1 MASLTLLRRPEKG
14 GLHLPWMER
23 VGARLRDLDLALPL
37 ALTAGGYIPDFLT
50 PPPGSPLTDID
61 DELALIR
68 ATPRRQVNHEIA
80 LMDDPPELRSLP
92 TLVELLR
99 AYWERAL
106 EPDWP
111 RIRAFLQADIQ
122 HRARQLTEAGPGQL
136 FSELH
141 PNCAWHGDHLTV
153 ELTFEEDVDLGG
165 RGLLLVP
172 SAFLWEKPKVI
183 INEPWQPTLL
193 YPARG
198 IGTLWCEDGDS
209 DGLGTLLGA
218 TRARILAACAAP
230 ASTTDL
236 AARLAL
242 TPGGVSQHLK
252 VLRGAG
258 LVSAQ
263 RAGREVLY
271 ARSEAGDALLS
282 AAA

>member
-1 MASLTLLRRPEKG
+1 MRRIAPG
-14 GLHLPWMER
+14 
-23 VGARLRDLDLALPL
+23 LRDTDLSLPL
-37 ALTAGGYIPDFLT
+37 SLVSGKGYIPDFLT
-50 PPPGSPLTDID
+50 PPPAGPLTDIGE
-61 DELALIR
+61 ELELIR
-68 ATPRRQVNHEIA
+68 STPRKQVNHE
-80 LMDDPPELRSLP
+80 LSQMDRPADVRSLP
-92 TLVELLR
+92 GMVEQLR
-99 AYWERAL
+99 DYWERAL

-122 HRARQLTEAGPGQL
+122 HRARQLTEAGPARL
-136 FSELH
+136 FDELH

-153 ELTFEEDVDLGG
+153 EMCFCAEDVVLGG

-183 INEPWQPTLL
+183 INDPWQPTLL

-198 IGTLWCEDGDS
+198 IGTLWCEDCDS
-209 DGLGTLLGA
+209 AGLVSLLGA
-218 TRARILAACAAP
+218 TRARILAAVEAP
-230 ASTTDL
+230 ASTTEL
-236 AARLAL
+236 ADRLQL

-271 ARSEAGDALLS
+271 ARSATAEALLAG